1 MFLLKSII
9 HICLALISINVYP
22 QTKILFTAIDYS
34 TGEVRATICDES
46 GNNRHDLAFNKTYLP
61 VWFGEKILLNSD
73 NFIWQCD
80 TTGENLTQLFLGY
93 RASVSNNIKMTAFY
107 TETGINIADEKGK
120 IIKQIFVNT
129 LNDAAITW
137 SRNDD
142 KISYFDPEK
151 HKCFLFN
158 LSNDSI
164 EVFGDS
170 IFHPL
175 WNPKAELVL
184 FNKAVSD
191 GRYDIVVK
199 DERTNTLITINQK
212 NENAVVPIWS
222 NNGKKIAYLA
232 FRDNATESEN
242 SDLYPCRLIIY
253 DINQKKSVVAADD
266 AGFTDKAFPQMCFD
280 ENDEY
285 IYYTKINDIG
295 LGSLARV
302 NLKNFVEETISKN
315 SYIDERFPQIKI
327 FK

>member
-1 MFLLKSII
+1 MNFLKSIVL
-9 HICLALISINVYP
+9 ICTTLISINLFS

-34 TGEVRATICDES
+34 TGEVRATICDEF

-80 TTGENLTQLFLGY
+80 TSGENLTQISLGY
-93 RASVSNNIKMTAFY
+93 RASVSNNLKMAAFY
-107 TETGINIADEKGK
+107 TEHGINVADEKGK

-137 SRNDD
+137 YRNDD

-151 HKCFLFN
+151 RKCFLFN
-158 LSNDSI
+158 LANDSI

-175 WNPKAELVL
+175 WNPKIELVL

-191 GRYDIVVK
+191 ERYNVVVK
-199 DERTNTLITINQK
+199 DERTNNFITINQK

-222 NNGKKIAYLA
+222 NDGQKIAYLA
-232 FRDNATESEN
+232 FKGNVTESDK

-253 DINQKKSVVAADD
+253 DINQKKSFVAVDD

-280 ENDEY
+280 EKDEF
-285 IYYTKINDIG
+285 IYYTKINEFG
-295 LGSLARV
+295 LGALARV
-302 NLKNFVEETISKN
+302 NLKNFVKETISKN
-315 SYIDERFPQIKI
+315 SYIDERFPQVRT